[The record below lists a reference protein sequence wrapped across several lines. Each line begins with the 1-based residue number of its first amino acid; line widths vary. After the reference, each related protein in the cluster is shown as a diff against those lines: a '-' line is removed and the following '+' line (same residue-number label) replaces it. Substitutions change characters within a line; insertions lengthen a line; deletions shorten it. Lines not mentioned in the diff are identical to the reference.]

1 LPSRNRCYHLLSILQ
16 IDDNNNLGNSGH
28 WGRSQESAKTK
39 VVMMNARENRMGRK
53 KINSEATAARFRAGT
68 LAQIDAVLDAGEKRA
83 DFFRDT
89 VEAEIKR
96 RERKKRA
103 RRKT

>member
-1 LPSRNRCYHLLSILQ
+1 M
-16 IDDNNNLGNSGH
+16 
-28 WGRSQESAKTK
+28 K
-39 VVMMNARENRMGRK
+39 ARENRVGRK
-53 KINSEATAARFRAGT
+53 QINSEQTVARFRAGT
-68 LAQIDAVLDAGEKRA
+68 LARIDAVLHADEKRA

-103 RRKT
+103 RRKV

>member
-1 LPSRNRCYHLLSILQ
+1 MKERANR
-16 IDDNNNLGNSGH
+16 
-28 WGRSQESAKTK
+28 
-39 VVMMNARENRMGRK
+39 VGRK
-53 KINSEATAARFRAGT
+53 RINSEATAARFRAGT
-68 LAQIDAVLDAGEKRA
+68 LARIDAVLAADEKRA

-103 RRKT
+103 RRKA

>member
-1 LPSRNRCYHLLSILQ
+1 M
-16 IDDNNNLGNSGH
+16 
-28 WGRSQESAKTK
+28 K
-39 VVMMNARENRMGRK
+39 ARENRVGRK
-53 KINSEATAARFRAGT
+53 RINSEATSARFRAGT
-68 LAQIDAVLDAGEKRA
+68 LARIAAVLKTGEKLA

-103 RRKT
+103 RRKA